1 MMQPLDFNFQA
12 IMETDVSDVENINPR
27 KTPGQD
33 SSIVPILLKKKRP
46 LLSVAPSLGLYSTTV
61 QLRASGL
68 RNGKWG
74 NGHLHSKRETN
85 GPKKTI
91 DRLQYSHYMGT
102 QVFEH
107 LLCKQITMYQDR
119 ILYPRM
125 TAYEEAEG
133 RLQSQT

>member
-1 MMQPLDFNFQA
+1 MQPWISTFKQLWKQMCLMLK
-12 IMETDVSDVENINPR
+12 ILIRGKRLVRTLPLY
-27 KTPGQD
+27 
-33 SSIVPILLKKKRP
+33 PILLKKKRP